1 MREMYEKFKFDRVG
15 LSLIDLDDKN
25 PRIVTPQRLTSP
37 KEILSYFFEHE
48 DLSTFVKMIAVE
60 GRNPGA
66 ERPYVIRSGKRYV
79 VVEGNTRIA
88 TYKLLT
94 GQLVAPE
101 EYVSAL
107 PHITDDR
114 KEELLSVD
122 VAIAPSR
129 DALMG
134 IMARAH
140 FGRGDKSRWGYL
152 GSRKAV
158 YDDWKAKKSIAQLA
172 SVFDRTQAQI
182 RDLLIEYEL
191 YLEAL
196 KLTWTPAEKELL
208 LRPSIEFNPPV
219 RFLQTAGHKQ
229 LMGIDFDRANVQVQF
244 LARDAKQKF
253 HHLIKKMAIN
263 DKGPGA
269 TASYAEVF
277 ADYTPPTT
285 SPASAGGTVQAGSSG
300 ASTSSAAG
308 SSTSGSSS
316 STSQTSTTATGSLK
330 TGALFDYAVTK
341 NNAPLR
347 QLMKEAKG
355 LNSKTFPAAGAGL
368 LRSVVEVTLKVII
381 DDQNANTTNSLLSLE
396 TALSIAQGKN
406 VKLGADDKRI
416 LKEFNKNHLEYINLG
431 AHATVVPN
439 YDRLVMAR
447 DCIAPFIMRNV

>member
-1 MREMYEKFKFDRVG
+1 MLILQAQRDRGNLRDMYEKFKFDRVG

-37 KEILSYFFEHE
+37 EQILRYFFEHE

-94 GQLVAPE
+94 GQLLAPE
-101 EYVSAL
+101 AYGSGL
-107 PHITDDR
+107 PHISDDR

-140 FGRGDKSRWGYL
+140 FGRGDKSRWSYL

-208 LRPSIEFNPPV
+208 LRPSIEFNPPI

-229 LMGIDFDRANVQVQF
+229 LVGIDFDRANVQVQF
-244 LARDAKQKF
+244 LGQDAKQKF
-253 HHLIKKMAIN
+253 HHLIKRMAIN

-269 TASYAEVF
+269 TASYADVF
-277 ADYTPPTT
+277 ADYPPSIT
-285 SPASAGGTVQAGSSG
+285 SSSNEGATGQSGSSG
-300 ASTSSAAG
+300 TGTNSATQP
-308 SSTSGSSS
+308 STSGSSS
-316 STSQTSTTATGSLK
+316 SASLTSTTTTGSLK
-330 TGALFDYAVTK
+330 TGALFDYTVTK
-341 NNAPLR
+341 NNAPLK

-355 LNSKTFPAAGAGL
+355 LNSKSFPAAGAGL
-368 LRSVVEVTLKVII
+368 LRSIIEVTLKVII
-381 DDQNANTTNSLLSLE
+381 DEQRANPNNSLLSLE
-396 TALSIAQGKN
+396 TVLSIAQGKN

-416 LKEFNKNHLEYINLG
+416 
-431 AHATVVPN
+431 
-439 YDRLVMAR
+439 
-447 DCIAPFIMRNV
+447 